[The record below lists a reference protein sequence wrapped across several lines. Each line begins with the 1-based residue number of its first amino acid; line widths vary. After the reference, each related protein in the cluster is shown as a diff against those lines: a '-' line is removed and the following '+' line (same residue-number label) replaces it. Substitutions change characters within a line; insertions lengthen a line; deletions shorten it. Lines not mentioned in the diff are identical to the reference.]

1 MKTKVLLRVWLAW
14 MLMTFFTVQVG
25 YAQYCYISP
34 SKLSLKIGEKATV
47 KAYYE
52 GYDGNFWTCYGNG
65 SIAEITSPGGS
76 YKSVEVTAW
85 GEGSTY
91 IECEIYRWQGSGKET
106 HTFRCNITVIADPP
120 TSINLNKTSLD
131 MQLNE
136 TSQLTATILP
146 NTASQKV
153 NWEVLDEGFNVA
165 SVSSS
170 GLVTAKAPGQAIV
183 RATVA
188 ANNKLYKDCIVDV
201 HEWPTSVILNKNKLD
216 IELGDTAHLIATVLP
231 IGASQSVTW
240 SKETGNN
247 TISLSSSGI
256 VTAKK
261 VGTENVMAQST
272 INSSAYKNCTVTVKE
287 PTLKPGSWS
296 GNILTVGNNAANSTN
311 IVPYNNVYKY
321 STTQM
326 LYTPTEIGK
335 SGKIK
340 SIAFKVANAA
350 NHTASRLKVY
360 LGHKSSNFGN
370 YVSSSDLTLVYSG
383 TPMLGHADGWETL
396 VFNQGTFNYNGTDNL
411 VVAITKEAAST
422 ASALKYYCYYGNG
435 YTLYRS
441 SDSSSEYANVSN
453 TSISYTA
460 TTYRPAIRMEFEGVP
475 PTGIELNYT
484 SISLKMGET
493 KQLIAS
499 VLPSEASQDVVWSSN
514 NSDVATVE
522 EGKVTAQGPGDAIIT
537 ASTTD
542 NPNINVSCNVTVLP
556 APGPDTDISRM
567 DNVVYLEKKVA
578 NAGAS
583 AILQFQ
589 MKNSAAIRGFQFDLY
604 LPGGVMA
611 VKNAKGRIQGA
622 LSSGRLPEDDEHTL
636 TIQEQPDGAIRFL
649 CNSLYDETFTGQT
662 GEVATL
668 QVKIAE
674 DMEEGDYPI
683 IIKNMK
689 LTETN
694 ISNYYETDYL
704 KSTLS
709 ITSYIL
715 GDVNNDTKVDISD
728 YTGVANH
735 IVGIA
740 QDVFVEKAGDV
751 DKSGVIDVA
760 DYTGIANL
768 IMTGSIYGGSNNVKP
783 ESRRQK
789 AQAADYGENYIFVKD
804 VELPIEEASGAEVTL
819 SLRME
824 NTAAIRGFQ
833 FDMYLPEG
841 FSAVKN
847 NKGRIVASLSSGR
860 LPEDDEHTL
869 TVQEQ
874 PDGAIRFLC
883 SSLYDETFTGNS
895 GEIATVKVKFAENIT
910 AGNYKILLRNMK
922 LTETNISNFYETDN
936 VETII
941 KVEGGS
947 GTKVCAKPTIAYAN
961 GKLTF
966 SCETEGAICQSTITD
981 ADIASYSGNEV
992 QLGVTYNISV
1002 YATKDGYTDSD
1013 VATATLCWIDAEPR
1027 TEGLDEDAV
1036 TEVKALPVLVQAQG
1050 GTISVQGI
1058 AGGME
1063 VSVFS
1068 IDGKKEGSAI
1078 SISNQAVINTNL
1090 TPGSIAVVK
1099 IGEKAINVLIK

>member
-1 MKTKVLLRVWLAW
+1 MKSKVLLLALLAQLLSLTASAYDLSKDGIYYNLNSDDMTAEVTYKHKENNKFDVVTEYGSWMIDYAPIAGYNTFYSGSITIPEKVNGYRVTSIGEYAFYLCTEVTSVTIPSSVKRINKSAFYDCEKIKS
-14 MLMTFFTVQVG
+14 LTIPSSVEYIG
-25 YAQYCYISP
+25 YHAVRSSHVTSYTSTQEGLVYINNVLWKYTGTMPENANIILKEGTTCICYSAFSGQANMASIVIPESVKYISGP
-34 SKLSLKIGEKATV
+34 WTFSNCTNLKSITLPKKLTMLSEGATFGGCVSLESIEVPAYDENEGITSSVFAGCDNLKSVSYAEGTTRISHRVGVGSPKLSYLYLPSTLTTIEGVWPSSNLTTV
-47 KAYYE
+47 KA
-52 GYDGNFWTCYGNG
+52 
-65 SIAEITSPGGS
+65 AMKQPVPITEDVFPNR
-76 YKSVEVTAW
+76 A
-85 GEGSTY
+85 
-91 IECEIYRWQGSGKET
+91 
-106 HTFRCNITVIADPP
+106 N
-120 TSINLNKTSLD
+120 
-131 MQLNE
+131 
-136 TSQLTATILP
+136 AT
-146 NTASQKV
+146 
-153 NWEVLDEGFNVA
+153 
-165 SVSSS
+165 
-170 GLVTAKAPGQAIV
+170 
-183 RATVA
+183 
-188 ANNKLYKDCIVDV
+188 LY
-201 HEWPTSVILNKNKLD
+201 
-216 IELGDTAHLIATVLP
+216 
-231 IGASQSVTW
+231 
-240 SKETGNN
+240 
-247 TISLSSSGI
+247 
-256 VTAKK
+256 
-261 VGTENVMAQST
+261 
-272 INSSAYKNCTVTVKE
+272 
-287 PTLKPGSWS
+287 
-296 GNILTVGNNAANSTN
+296 
-311 IVPYNNVYKY
+311 VPYGSKAAYEEAGFWRGFK
-321 STTQM
+321 
-326 LYTPTEIGK
+326 EI
-335 SGKIK
+335 IE
-340 SIAFKVANAA
+340 V
-350 NHTASRLKVY
+350 
-360 LGHKSSNFGN
+360 
-370 YVSSSDLTLVYSG
+370 D
-383 TPMLGHADGWETL
+383 DD
-396 VFNQGTFNYNGTDNL
+396 TD
-411 VVAITKEAAST
+411 V
-422 ASALKYYCYYGNG
+422 SAL
-435 YTLYRS
+435 
-441 SDSSSEYANVSN
+441 
-453 TSISYTA
+453 
-460 TTYRPAIRMEFEGVP
+460 
-475 PTGIELNYT
+475 
-484 SISLKMGET
+484 
-493 KQLIAS
+493 
-499 VLPSEASQDVVWSSN
+499 
-514 NSDVATVE
+514 
-522 EGKVTAQGPGDAIIT
+522 
-537 ASTTD
+537 
-542 NPNINVSCNVTVLP
+542 
-556 APGPDTDISRM
+556 
-567 DNVVYLEKKVA
+567 DNVIYLEKMEG
-578 NAGAS
+578 NAGTTATMS
-583 AILQFQ
+583 FR

-604 LPGGVMA
+604 LPGGVTA

-622 LSSGRLPEDDEHTL
+622 LSSERLPEDDEHTL
-636 TIQEQPDGAIRFL
+636 TISEQPDGAIRFL
-649 CNSLYDETFTGQT
+649 CNSLYDETFTGT
-662 GEVATL
+662 DGEIATL
-668 QVKIAE
+668 QVTIAE
-674 DMEEGDYPI
+674 NMEDGDYPI
-683 IIKNMK
+683 FIKNMK

-694 ISNYYETDYL
+694 ISNYYETEHL

-715 GDVNNDTKVDISD
+715 GDVNNDTKVDVSD

-751 DKSGVIDVA
+751 DKSGMIDVA

-783 ESRRQK
+783 ESRRLK

>member
-1 MKTKVLLRVWLAW
+1 MPENANIVLKEGTTCISDEAFVGQTN
-14 MLMTFFTVQVG
+14 MTSIVLPESVKYIEAKAFYNCTNLKSITLPKKLTVLSEKGTFAGCVSLESIVVPAYDEGDGATNSNIFAGCDNLKSVSYAEGTTRISSYVG
-25 YAQYCYISP
+25 VSSP
-34 SKLSLKIGEKATV
+34 KLSYLYLPSTLTTIEGVWPSSNLTTV
-47 KAYYE
+47 KA
-52 GYDGNFWTCYGNG
+52 
-65 SIAEITSPGGS
+65 AMKQPVPITEDVFPNR
-76 YKSVEVTAW
+76 A
-85 GEGSTY
+85 
-91 IECEIYRWQGSGKET
+91 
-106 HTFRCNITVIADPP
+106 N
-120 TSINLNKTSLD
+120 
-131 MQLNE
+131 
-136 TSQLTATILP
+136 AT
-146 NTASQKV
+146 
-153 NWEVLDEGFNVA
+153 
-165 SVSSS
+165 
-170 GLVTAKAPGQAIV
+170 
-183 RATVA
+183 
-188 ANNKLYKDCIVDV
+188 LY
-201 HEWPTSVILNKNKLD
+201 
-216 IELGDTAHLIATVLP
+216 
-231 IGASQSVTW
+231 
-240 SKETGNN
+240 
-247 TISLSSSGI
+247 
-256 VTAKK
+256 
-261 VGTENVMAQST
+261 
-272 INSSAYKNCTVTVKE
+272 
-287 PTLKPGSWS
+287 
-296 GNILTVGNNAANSTN
+296 
-311 IVPYNNVYKY
+311 VPYGSKAAYAEAGFWRGFK
-321 STTQM
+321 
-326 LYTPTEIGK
+326 EI
-335 SGKIK
+335 IE
-340 SIAFKVANAA
+340 V
-350 NHTASRLKVY
+350 
-360 LGHKSSNFGN
+360 
-370 YVSSSDLTLVYSG
+370 D
-383 TPMLGHADGWETL
+383 DD
-396 VFNQGTFNYNGTDNL
+396 TD
-411 VVAITKEAAST
+411 V
-422 ASALKYYCYYGNG
+422 SAL
-435 YTLYRS
+435 
-441 SDSSSEYANVSN
+441 
-453 TSISYTA
+453 
-460 TTYRPAIRMEFEGVP
+460 
-475 PTGIELNYT
+475 
-484 SISLKMGET
+484 
-493 KQLIAS
+493 
-499 VLPSEASQDVVWSSN
+499 
-514 NSDVATVE
+514 
-522 EGKVTAQGPGDAIIT
+522 
-537 ASTTD
+537 
-542 NPNINVSCNVTVLP
+542 
-556 APGPDTDISRM
+556 
-567 DNVVYLEKKVA
+567 DNVIYLEKMEG
-578 NAGAS
+578 NAGTTATMS
-583 AILQFQ
+583 FR

-604 LPGGVMA
+604 LPDGVMA

-715 GDVNNDTKVDISD
+715 GDVNGDTKVDVSD

-740 QDVFVEKAGDV
+740 QDVFIEKAGDV
-751 DKSGVIDVA
+751 DKSGMIDVA

-768 IMTGSIYGGSNNVKP
+768 IMTGSIYGGSNNGKP

-895 GEIATVKVKFAENIT
+895 GEIATVKVKLAENIT

-941 KVEGGS
+941 KVEGGA

-1013 VATATLCWIDAEPR
+1013 VSTATLCWIDAEPR

>member
-1 MKTKVLLRVWLAW
+1 MKTKFLLKACLAW
-14 MLMTFFTVQVG
+14 MLMTFFCVQVG
-25 YAQYCYISP
+25 YAAWASLGP
-34 SKLSLKIGEKATV
+34 SKTIKIGQTCTIKADFGDGYTNYLLYFQGGPVTYNINGTTATV
-47 KAYYE
+47 T
-52 GYDGNFWTCYGNG
+52 GYDVGVATFGCRFWG
-65 SIAEITSPGGS
+65 
-76 YKSVEVTAW
+76 
-85 GEGSTY
+85 Y
-91 IECEIYRWQGSGKET
+91 IPSWSSNREET
-106 HTFRCNITVIADPP
+106 ELFCKITVIADPP
-120 TSINLNKTSLD
+120 TAITLNKTSLS
-131 MQLNE
+131 MQVNE
-136 TSQLTATILP
+136 TALLTADVVP
-146 NTASQKV
+146 STARQKV
-153 NWEVLDEGFNVA
+153 TYEVLDEGFNVA

-170 GLVTAKAPGQAIV
+170 GFVTAKAPGE
-183 RATVA
+183 ATVRVKSEV
-188 ANNKLYKDCIVDV
+188 NPSIYQDCKVTV
-201 HEWPTSVILNKNKLD
+201 YEWPTSVDLDRTKLD
-216 IELGDTAHLIATVLP
+216 MEIGDTAQLRAIVSP
-231 IGASQSVTW
+231 EGADPSVTW
-240 SKETGNN
+240 TKESGSNVIT
-247 TISLSSSGI
+247 LSSTGL
-256 VTAKK
+256 VTAEE
-261 VGTENVMAQST
+261 VGTVNVMAQST

-287 PTLKPGSWS
+287 PTLRPGSWS
-296 GNILTVGNNAANSTN
+296 GNLLTVGENAANSTN
-311 IVPYNNVYKY
+311 IVPYNSYYKY

-340 SIAFKVANAA
+340 SIAFKVANAT
-350 NHTASRLKVY
+350 NHTTSKLRVY
-360 LGHKSSNFGN
+360 LGHKSNTFGS
-370 YVSSSDLTLVYSG
+370 YVSSSDLTLVFSG
-383 TPMLGHADGWETL
+383 TPLLGHANGWETL

-411 VVAITKEAAST
+411 VVVITKEAAET
-422 ASALKYYCYYGNG
+422 ARALEYYCYYGNG
-435 YTLYRS
+435 YTLYRR

-604 LPGGVMA
+604 LPEGVMA

-709 ITSYIL
+709 ITSYIP
-715 GDVNNDTKVDISD
+715 GDVNGDTKVDVSD

-751 DKSGVIDVA
+751 DKSGMIDVA

-783 ESRRQK
+783 ESRRLK
-789 AQAADYGENYIFVKD
+789 AQATDYGENYIFVKD
-804 VELPIEEASGAEVTL
+804 VELPIEEARGAEVTL

-895 GEIATVKVKFAENIT
+895 GEIATVKVKLAENIT

-941 KVEGGS
+941 KVEGGA
-947 GTKVCAKPTIAYAN
+947 GTKVCAKPTISYAN

-981 ADIASYSGNEV
+981 TDIASYSSNEV

-1002 YATKDGYTDSD
+1002 YAKRDGYADSD
-1013 VATATLCWIDAEPR
+1013 VATATLCWIEAEPR
-1027 TEGLDEDAV
+1027 TEGLDGDAV
-1036 TEVKALPVLVQAQG
+1036 TEVKAQPVLVQAQG

-1058 AGGME
+1058 DNGME

-1078 SISNQAVINTNL
+1078 SISNQAVISTNL

-1099 IGEKAINVLIK
+1099 IDEKAIKVLIK

>member
-1 MKTKVLLRVWLAW
+1 MKTKVLLFALLAQLLSLTASAYDLYKDGIYYNLNSDDMTAEVTYKHDPNEYDVVTKWGYIDGVYGAIDGYNTFYSGSITIPEKVNQYRV
-14 MLMTFFTVQVG
+14 TSIG
-25 YAQYCYISP
+25 YAAFEYCENLTSVTLPSTGIRIMSMAFYPCSNLSSLENISSIEYIGFWALKATSP
-34 SKLSLKIGEKATV
+34 WMKSYLSTKEGCIYIGKALYTYKGTMEENAEIVIKEGTKGICAQAFSGQENLASVVIPESVTYFGIGAFGGCLSLKTLSLPKHPITLVGESVFSNCKRLESVEIPPIEYIPRSPSQSKENASQGLFMGCDNLKDATFLEGNTYVPYKGFSGCTKLSYVSLPSTITEIGNYAFSGCENLTTV
-47 KAYYE
+47 KAAMKQPVPITE
-52 GYDGNFWTCYGNG
+52 GVFPNRAN
-65 SIAEITSPGGS
+65 
-76 YKSVEVTAW
+76 
-85 GEGSTY
+85 
-91 IECEIYRWQGSGKET
+91 
-106 HTFRCNITVIADPP
+106 
-120 TSINLNKTSLD
+120 
-131 MQLNE
+131 
-136 TSQLTATILP
+136 AT
-146 NTASQKV
+146 
-153 NWEVLDEGFNVA
+153 
-165 SVSSS
+165 
-170 GLVTAKAPGQAIV
+170 
-183 RATVA
+183 
-188 ANNKLYKDCIVDV
+188 LY
-201 HEWPTSVILNKNKLD
+201 
-216 IELGDTAHLIATVLP
+216 
-231 IGASQSVTW
+231 
-240 SKETGNN
+240 
-247 TISLSSSGI
+247 
-256 VTAKK
+256 
-261 VGTENVMAQST
+261 
-272 INSSAYKNCTVTVKE
+272 
-287 PTLKPGSWS
+287 
-296 GNILTVGNNAANSTN
+296 
-311 IVPYNNVYKY
+311 VPYGSKAAYEEAGFWRGFK
-321 STTQM
+321 
-326 LYTPTEIGK
+326 EI
-335 SGKIK
+335 IE
-340 SIAFKVANAA
+340 V
-350 NHTASRLKVY
+350 
-360 LGHKSSNFGN
+360 
-370 YVSSSDLTLVYSG
+370 D
-383 TPMLGHADGWETL
+383 DD
-396 VFNQGTFNYNGTDNL
+396 TD
-411 VVAITKEAAST
+411 V
-422 ASALKYYCYYGNG
+422 SAL
-435 YTLYRS
+435 
-441 SDSSSEYANVSN
+441 
-453 TSISYTA
+453 
-460 TTYRPAIRMEFEGVP
+460 
-475 PTGIELNYT
+475 
-484 SISLKMGET
+484 
-493 KQLIAS
+493 
-499 VLPSEASQDVVWSSN
+499 
-514 NSDVATVE
+514 
-522 EGKVTAQGPGDAIIT
+522 
-537 ASTTD
+537 
-542 NPNINVSCNVTVLP
+542 
-556 APGPDTDISRM
+556 
-567 DNVVYLEKKVA
+567 DNVIYLEKMEG
-578 NAGAS
+578 NAGTTATMS
-583 AILQFQ
+583 FR

-604 LPGGVMA
+604 LPDGVTA

-622 LSSGRLPEDDEHTL
+622 LSSERLPEDDEHTL

-649 CNSLYDETFTGQT
+649 CNSLYDETFTGT
-662 GEVATL
+662 DGEIATL
-668 QVKIAE
+668 QVTIAE
-674 DMEEGDYPI
+674 NMEDGDYPI
-683 IIKNMK
+683 FIKNMK

-715 GDVNNDTKVDISD
+715 GDVNGDTKVDVSD

-740 QDVFVEKAGDV
+740 QDVFIEKAGDV
-751 DKSGVIDVA
+751 DKSGMIDVA

-895 GEIATVKVKFAENIT
+895 GEIATVKVKLAENIT

-941 KVEGGS
+941 KVEGGA

-1002 YATKDGYTDSD
+1002 YATRDGYTDSD